1 MDARHRASGAG
12 ASGAGRTGGGGETRS
27 WRILPQAALPICQK
41 PREGEGDV
49 VRSEASHAAGAG
61 VDDDE
66 VGAASSALELV
77 LPIRVVLVGRGA
89 QPGTLAQERVKAG
102 HAAHDRP
109 LFDRGKMVRPQPKLS
124 ELVGTLWAGACCC
137 RREG

>member
-1 MDARHRASGAG
+1 LADPAPSSPANLPKTRGE
-12 ASGAGRTGGGGETRS
+12 GGGGGKG
-27 WRILPQAALPICQK
+27 W
-41 PREGEGDV
+41 EGDV
-49 VRSEASHAAGAG
+49 VRSEASRAAGAG
-61 VDDDE
+61 VNDDE

-89 QPGTLAQERVKAG
+89 QPGTPAQERVKAG